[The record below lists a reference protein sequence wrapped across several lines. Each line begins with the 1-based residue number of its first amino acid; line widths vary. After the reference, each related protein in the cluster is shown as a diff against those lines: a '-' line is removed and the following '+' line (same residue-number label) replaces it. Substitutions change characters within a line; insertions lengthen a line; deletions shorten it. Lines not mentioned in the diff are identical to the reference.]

1 MPLRARALEEDCPA
15 ATSTAVPCLHVI
27 IVNVLADTPVSFT
40 VEVLSPKT
48 AAAISQLQASG
59 AAGHSGSVHNA
70 TRLFDDGYNVTLGK
84 SSVTCAMEA
93 KRPYTYS
100 TEFLKTSVELQSI
113 GKASSHEMIVWVRA
127 YRIQW

>member
-1 MPLRARALEEDCPA
+1 
-15 ATSTAVPCLHVI
+15 VPCLHVI

-59 AAGHSGSVHNA
+59 AAGHSGSVLNA

-84 SSVTCAMEA
+84 SNQV
-93 KRPYTYS
+93 
-100 TEFLKTSVELQSI
+100 L
-113 GKASSHEMIVWVRA
+113 H
-127 YRIQW
+127 